1 MRRMLTFALVLFM
14 ALPATT
20 LLAFGQATGS
30 LAGTASSSSG
40 QGMAN
45 ATVHLRNASTGQLA
59 GTTTTNGAG
68 AYSFT
73 GLPAGQ
79 YVVEVVNGSGE
90 IVATS
95 TPVSLA
101 AGSNITGINVMTPAG
116 TMTTGHGSWFTSTAG
131 IVTMVAAGAAV
142 AGVTVAANRSNASAS
157 K

>member
-1 MRRMLTFALVLFM
+1 MV
-14 ALPATT
+14 LPAST
-20 LLAFGQATGS
+20 LLAYGQATGS
-30 LAGTASSSSG
+30 IAGTASSSSG
-40 QGMAN
+40 QSMAN

-59 GTTTTNGAG
+59 GSTTTNGAG

-101 AGSNITGINVMTPAG
+101 AGINITGINVMTPAAA
-116 TMTTGHGSWFTSTAG
+116 MTTGGGSWFTSKAG
-131 IVTMVAAGAAV
+131 ILTMVAAGVGV
-142 AGVTVAANRSNASAS
+142 AGVTVAATRPNASGT